1 MDRKKF
7 YKYMEELPFKYNRN
21 IDIKTIDREIMELY
35 AKGKINESQQKML
48 KDRASEYYN
57 DKTNNL
63 KPTT

>member
-1 MDRKKF
+1 
-7 YKYMEELPFKYNRN
+7 MEELPFKYNRN